1 MTTQLSPTP
10 VFKAWDNQG
19 VPLSGGKLFT
29 YIAGST
35 TKQASFTDSTGG
47 TPNTNPVILN
57 YRGEANVWLDPTK
70 VYKLVLAP
78 STDTDPPTN
87 PFWTVDQISGGSL
100 SPTGSIIPTVDNLF
114 TLGSTSFSWANVYV
128 GPNHAPVLD
137 ATSGN
142 IGYYARTA
150 AEIAA
155 SVTPTNFS
163 YPEGDIRRYGATIAA
178 TDNSAAINAA
188 FSLIGV
194 QTYIPAGTWKVATN
208 LNIPA
213 CTGIFGAGFL
223 SSIIKT
229 VGCTIGLSVSASN
242 DMLLRDF
249 QMLGDATAGARG
261 IVYGDGASTLNSVLS
276 RNLWVTGYTGA
287 NAMGI
292 DIRNATETT
301 FINCNINT
309 CTLGG
314 RCKVGTTA
322 STPTTVNFYACN
334 FSTCST
340 QGFVVQQGY
349 SIGFHATV
357 FQNNTNEGLSVVPD
371 ATHSAP
377 QVTIDGDCWFE
388 GNWGAN
394 PGQFQLFADSSVAN
408 LPVMVSVASA
418 MFRGVVGTANAMK
431 FNGTFVTFNVSEDV
445 VVPNMGGA
453 QPGTIT
459 VLAGA
464 IGQIK
469 LNSTL
474 LPSYSTIVTDA
485 GGTAT
490 NVYDA
495 YNAWTAY
502 VPTYASDIGN
512 QAATF
517 SGGGTVTTTLAHY
530 KRTGKIL
537 HITLQF
543 SGTLN
548 AVTPNY
554 ISVTTPGIPLQND
567 QTYSPACISNA
578 GTFETGVVRSQA
590 AGTLRFH
597 RANFVN
603 FGSGA
608 AILGIVSL
616 VVETA

>member
-1 MTTQLSPTP
+1 MSVTLSPP
-10 VFKAWDNQG
+10 MFLQFFDPNNSGA
-19 VPLSGGKLFT
+19 PLAGGKLFT
-29 YIAGST
+29 YIAGTS
-35 TKQASFTDSTGG
+35 TKQATWTDSTQ
-47 TPNTNPVILN
+47 TVQNSNPIILDSN
-57 YRGEANVWLDPTK
+57 GVANVWLDPTLS
-70 VYKLVLAP
+70 YKFILSPAN
-78 STDTDPPTN
+78 DTDPPT
-87 PFWTVDQISGGSL
+87 
-100 SPTGSIIPTVDNLF
+100 SPLRTVDNIQGIITASVLIALF
-114 TLGSTSFSWANVYV
+114 FNQQSLGLVIY
-128 GPNHAPVLD
+128 P
-137 ATSGN
+137 
-142 IGYYARTA
+142 RTV
-150 AEIAA
+150 AEISA
-155 SVTPTNFS
+155 SVTPTFYI
-163 YPEGDIRRYGATIAA
+163 YPEGDIRRYGATTGA

-188 FSLIGV
+188 FSLVGV
-194 QTYIPAGTWKVATN
+194 QTYIPIGTWRVTSN
-208 LNIPA
+208 LNIPV
-213 CTGIFGAGFL
+213 CTGILGTGFL

-229 VGCTIGLSVSASN
+229 VGCTLGLSISSGAT

-249 QMLGDATAGARG
+249 QMLGDNTASARG
-261 IVYGDGASTLNSVLS
+261 IAYGDGASTLNSVLS
-276 RNLWVTGYTGA
+276 RNLWVTGYTGTSA
-287 NAMGI
+287 VGV
-292 DIRNATETT
+292 DVRNATEAT
-301 FINCNINT
+301 FLNCNVNGN
-309 CTLGG
+309 TLGG

-334 FSTCST
+334 FSACST
-340 QGFVVQQGY
+340 QGFLIQQGF
-349 SIGFHATV
+349 SIGFHGTV
-357 FQNNTNEGLSVVPD
+357 FQNNTNEGLSIVPD

-394 PGQFQLFADSSVAN
+394 PAQVQLFVDSSVSN
-408 LPVMVSVASA
+408 TPVNVAVTGA

-431 FNGTFVTFNVSEDV
+431 FNGTFVNFLVGEDV

-453 QPGTIT
+453 QTGTIT

-469 LNSTL
+469 LSSTL
-474 LPSYSTIVTDA
+474 LPSYATIVTDA

-495 YNAWTAY
+495 YNPWTAY

-517 SGGGTVTTTLAHY
+517 SGGTVTTTLARY

-554 ISVTTPGIPLQND
+554 ISVTTAGIPLQND
-567 QTYSPACISNA
+567 QTYTPACISNA
-578 GTFETGVVRSQA
+578 GTFETGLARSQA
-590 AGTLRFH
+590 AGTIRFH

-603 FGSGA
+603 YGSA
-608 AILGIVSL
+608 AAVQGIVSF
-616 VVETA
+616 VVEAA